1 MLQNFVIV
9 GITGVGKTFL
19 ELELQNKHGFY
30 AWPKY
35 TDREELRKEEEGATN
50 IVPILKEEFQTMLPD
65 FIFTMK
71 YLNNNYG
78 WRRQDYAQNRDK
90 NITLAMTLEN
100 LANFMVKVPG
110 FMPIMLHI
118 ELNNFGLIE
127 NRVRRRDGFE
137 NMTPEQQKFVNEK
150 IQERLI
156 SARYDLEKFQFYQN
170 IVNKYGGKIFVIKDD
185 NTIYNEV
192 IPFIL
197 SNKEKRNKESVM
209 SIANKYR

>member
-110 FMPIMLHI
+110 FMPIMLHV
-118 ELNNFGLIE
+118 ELSNFGLIE

>member
-19 ELELQNKHGFY
+19 ELELQQKQGFY

-35 TDREELRKEEEGATN
+35 TDREDLRQEEQGAPNLVKVSKTD
-50 IVPILKEEFQTMLPD
+50 FQSMLSD
-65 FIFTMK
+65 FVFTMK

-110 FMPIMLHI
+110 FMPIMLHV
-118 ELNNFGLIE
+118 ELSNFGLIE
-127 NRVRRRDGFE
+127 NRVRRREGFE
-137 NMTPEQQKFVNEK
+137 NLTPEQQKFVNEK
-150 IQERLI
+150 VQERLI
-156 SARYDLEKFQFYQN
+156 SARYDLERFTFYQN
-170 IVNKYGGKIFVIKDD
+170 IVNKYGGKIFVIKDN
-185 NTIYNEV
+185 NTIYEEV

-197 SNKEKRNKESVM
+197 TNKEKRNKQSVM

>member
-90 NITLAMTLEN
+90 NITLAITLEN

-110 FMPIMLHI
+110 FMPIMLHV
-118 ELNNFGLIE
+118 ELSNFGLIE

-170 IVNKYGGKIFVIKDD
+170 IVNKFGGKIFVIKDD

>member
-19 ELELQNKHGFY
+19 ELELQQKQGFY

-35 TDREELRKEEEGATN
+35 TDREDLRQEEQGAPNLVKVSKTD
-50 IVPILKEEFQTMLPD
+50 FQSMLSD
-65 FIFTMK
+65 FVFTMK

-110 FMPIMLHI
+110 FMPIMLHV
-118 ELNNFGLIE
+118 ELSNFGLIE
-127 NRVRRRDGFE
+127 NRVRRREGFE
-137 NMTPEQQKFVNEK
+137 NLTPEQQKFVNEK
-150 IQERLI
+150 VQERLI
-156 SARYDLEKFQFYQN
+156 SARYDLERFTFYQN
-170 IVNKYGGKIFVIKDD
+170 IVNKYGGKIFVVKDN
-185 NTIYNEV
+185 NTIYEEV

-197 SNKEKRNKESVM
+197 SNKEKRNKQSVM

>member
-19 ELELQNKHGFY
+19 ELELQQKQGFY

-35 TDREELRKEEEGATN
+35 TDREDLRQEEQGAPNLVKVSKTD
-50 IVPILKEEFQTMLPD
+50 FQSMLSD
-65 FIFTMK
+65 FVFTMK

-110 FMPIMLHI
+110 FMPIMLHV

-127 NRVRRRDGFE
+127 NRVRRREGFE
-137 NMTPEQQKFVNEK
+137 NLTPEQQKFVNEK
-150 IQERLI
+150 VQERLI
-156 SARYDLEKFQFYQN
+156 SARYDLERFSFYQN
-170 IVNKYGGKIFVIKDD
+170 IVNKYGGKIFVIKDN
-185 NTIYNEV
+185 NTIYEEV

-197 SNKEKRNKESVM
+197 SNKEKRNKQSVM

>member
-1 MLQNFVIV
+1 MLQNFVIL

-50 IVPILKEEFQTMLPD
+50 IVPILKEEFQSMLPD

-110 FMPIMLHI
+110 FMPIMLHV
-118 ELNNFGLIE
+118 ELSNFGLIE

>member
-19 ELELQNKHGFY
+19 ELELQQKQGFY

-35 TDREELRKEEEGATN
+35 TDREDLRQEEQGAPNLVKVSKTD
-50 IVPILKEEFQTMLPD
+50 FQSMLSD
-65 FIFTMK
+65 FVFTMK

-110 FMPIMLHI
+110 FMPIMLHV

-127 NRVRRRDGFE
+127 NRVRRREGFE
-137 NMTPEQQKFVNEK
+137 NLTPEQQRFVNEK
-150 IQERLI
+150 VQERLI
-156 SARYDLEKFQFYQN
+156 SARYDLERFSFYQN
-170 IVNKYGGKIFVIKDD
+170 IVNKYGGKIFVIKDN
-185 NTIYNEV
+185 NTIYEEV

-197 SNKEKRNKESVM
+197 SNKEKRNKQSVM

>member
-19 ELELQNKHGFY
+19 ELELQQKHGFY

-35 TDREELRKEEEGATN
+35 TDRQDSRREEEG
-50 IVPILKEEFQTMLPD
+50 VPNLVKVSKEDFQSMLPD
-65 FIFTMK
+65 FIFSMK

-110 FMPIMLHI
+110 FMPIMLHV
-118 ELNNFGLIE
+118 ELGNFGLIE
-127 NRVRRRDGFE
+127 NRVRRREGFE
-137 NMTPEQQKFVNEK
+137 NLTPDQQKYVNEK
-150 IQERLI
+150 VQERLI
-156 SARYDLEKFQFYQN
+156 SARYDLERFAFYQN
-170 IVNKYGGKIFVIKDD
+170 IVNKFGGKIFVINDD

-197 SNKEKRNKESVM
+197 SNKEKRNRESVM

>member
-118 ELNNFGLIE
+118 ELSNFGLIE

>member
-19 ELELQNKHGFY
+19 ELELQQKQGFY

-35 TDREELRKEEEGATN
+35 TDREDLRQEEQGAPNLVKVSKTD
-50 IVPILKEEFQTMLPD
+50 FQSMLSD
-65 FIFTMK
+65 FVFTMK

-110 FMPIMLHI
+110 FMPIMLHV
-118 ELNNFGLIE
+118 ELSNFGLIE
-127 NRVRRRDGFE
+127 NRVRRREGFD
-137 NMTPEQQKFVNEK
+137 NLTPEQQKFVNEK
-150 IQERLI
+150 VQERLI
-156 SARYDLEKFQFYQN
+156 SARYDLERFSFYQN
-170 IVNKYGGKIFVIKDD
+170 IVNKYGGKIFVVKDN
-185 NTIYNEV
+185 NTIYEEV

-197 SNKEKRNKESVM
+197 SNKEKRNKQSVM

>member
-19 ELELQNKHGFY
+19 ELELQQKQGFY

-35 TDREELRKEEEGATN
+35 TDREDLRQEEQGAPNLVKVSKTD
-50 IVPILKEEFQTMLPD
+50 FQSMLSD
-65 FIFTMK
+65 FVFTMK

-110 FMPIMLHI
+110 FMPIMLHV

-127 NRVRRRDGFE
+127 NRVRRREGFE
-137 NMTPEQQKFVNEK
+137 NLTPEQQKFVNEK
-150 IQERLI
+150 VQERLI
-156 SARYDLEKFQFYQN
+156 SARYDLERFSFYQN
-170 IVNKYGGKIFVIKDD
+170 IVNKYGGKIFVVKDN
-185 NTIYNEV
+185 NTIYEEV

-197 SNKEKRNKESVM
+197 SNKEKRNKQSVM

>member
-19 ELELQNKHGFY
+19 ELELQQKQGFY

-35 TDREELRKEEEGATN
+35 TDREDLRQEEQGAPNLVKVSKTD
-50 IVPILKEEFQTMLPD
+50 FQSMLSD
-65 FIFTMK
+65 FVFTMK

-110 FMPIMLHI
+110 FMPIMLHV

-127 NRVRRRDGFE
+127 NRVRRREGFE
-137 NMTPEQQKFVNEK
+137 NLTPEQQRFVNEK
-150 IQERLI
+150 VQERLI
-156 SARYDLEKFQFYQN
+156 SARYDLERFSFYQN
-170 IVNKYGGKIFVIKDD
+170 IVNKYGGKIFVVKDN
-185 NTIYNEV
+185 NTIYEEV

-197 SNKEKRNKESVM
+197 SNKEKRNKQSVM

>member
-1 MLQNFVIV
+1 MLQNFVIL

-50 IVPILKEEFQTMLPD
+50 IVPILKEEFQSMLPD

-110 FMPIMLHI
+110 FMPIMLHV
-118 ELNNFGLIE
+118 ELSNFGLIE

-170 IVNKYGGKIFVIKDD
+170 IVNKFGGKIFVIKDD